1 MKTID
6 WSKSHNGVMLCDINQ
21 TKELMPEVTSILD
34 NIVPHLQHN
43 PEDYLVDV
51 KIHMLMPEQYPCI
64 PNWHCDFVPRD
75 LEMKTDRSRITG
87 DEMYIWISG
96 APYTEYKSYQRKI
109 ETDNGPWTVINQRD
123 FHRGVKSNIH
133 TWRCFIRIIPK
144 WFVHP
149 TTINVGQLRRHTQV
163 YIDQPDKF
171 KW

>member
-1 MKTID
+1 MTMD
-6 WSKSHNGVMLCDINQ
+6 WSKSHNGVMLCTFSQ
-21 TKELMPEVTSILD
+21 TIELMPEVAPILD
-34 NIVPHLQHN
+34 TIIPHLEHKV
-43 PEDYLVDV
+43 EDYLVDV
-51 KIHMLMPEQYPCI
+51 KIHMLMPGQYPCI

-75 LEMKTDRSRITG
+75 LDLKQDRSKITG

-96 APYTEYKSYQRKI
+96 APFTEYKTYQRKV
-109 ETDNGPWTVINQRD
+109 ETEAGNWTVINQKD
-123 FHRGVKSNIH
+123 FHRGVKSEIH

-149 TTINVGQLRRHTQV
+149 TTINVGQVRRHTQV